1 MSRVF
6 LFLKAYTLMGGFAR
20 GYTRHGFVQRLAS
33 RDFPEHV
40 CLRELLSRGLLSSQ
54 TTTAGGKEGEVW
66 ASDAFFEKVF
76 TGNWSMEALHGH
88 RRGLAGLCETGL
100 GISSE
105 SMHLVRRLNRRPLRR
120 HNTERQCQKQ
130 SYNAITIV
138 YIQHYLIALF
148 FISAFAKCLRM
159 CQI

>member
-20 GYTRHGFVQRLAS
+20 GYTSMDLCKGWLRATSRNTFAFANCFRGGSCLAYQRW
-33 RDFPEHV
+33 RKG
-40 CLRELLSRGLLSSQ
+40 RWGLSLCGN
-54 TTTAGGKEGEVW
+54 
-66 ASDAFFEKVF
+66 EKVF
-76 TGNWSMEALHGH
+76 TGNWSTEALNG

-100 GISSE
+100 GIRLE

-120 HNTERQCQKQ
+120 HLRGNLKTNTERQCQKQ
-130 SYNAITIV
+130 SV
-138 YIQHYLIALF
+138 YSQHYLIALF
-148 FISAFAKCLRM
+148 FICAFAKCLRM